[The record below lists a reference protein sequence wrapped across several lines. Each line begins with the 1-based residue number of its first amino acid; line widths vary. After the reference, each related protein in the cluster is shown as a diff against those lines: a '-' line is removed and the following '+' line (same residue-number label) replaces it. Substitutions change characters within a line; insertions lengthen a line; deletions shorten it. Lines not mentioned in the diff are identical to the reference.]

1 MKSESAMLT
10 GEWDVR
16 IKFLNNLQCCAQL
29 GREGIEEVCPS
40 GGTLSTSDRRSRGW
54 NRTILIKVP
63 ANQRHESS
71 LTKQHK

>member
-29 GREGIEEVCPS
+29 GREGIEICPS
-40 GGTLSTSDRRSRGW
+40 GGTLVD
-54 NRTILIKVP
+54 I
-63 ANQRHESS
+63 
-71 LTKQHK
+71 

>member
-29 GREGIEEVCPS
+29 GREGIEYARVGVPW
-40 GGTLSTSDRRSRGW
+40 STSDRRSRGW

-63 ANQRHESS
+63 ANQCPESS